1 MDTHF
6 CFPLTDANKAEY
18 ERLNAAKAQLATTT
32 DQIKRIELM
41 AIIGGASQEIRRIGM
56 KNQLIPLALPKLND
70 DKAEIERLQRIIDEQ
85 REQLQL
91 VRNRNTELTQAL
103 ESLGYMTPTAESMSR
118 QRINTMAATLSEMS
132 HDMVI

>member
-32 DQIKRIELM
+32 NPLERIKLITER
-41 AIIGGASQEIRRIGM
+41 GRASQEIRRIGM
-56 KNQLIPLALPKLND
+56 NNQLIPLSTPKPQDADEL
-70 DKAEIERLQRIIDEQ
+70 ARLRAIIDEQ

-103 ESLGYMTPTAESMSR
+103 EAIGYMTPQAASASR
-118 QRINTMAATLSEMS
+118 QRINTMAATLQDMS
-132 HDMVI
+132 L

>member
-6 CFPLTDANKAEY
+6 CFPLTDANKTEY

-32 DQIKRIELM
+32 DINERIKLM
-41 AIIGGASQEIRRIGM
+41 AIIGGASQEIRRISM
-56 KNQLIPLALPKLND
+56 KNQLLPLNLPKPQDADEL
-70 DKAEIERLQRIIDEQ
+70 ARLRAIIDEQ

-103 ESLGYMTPTAESMSR
+103 EAIGYMAPTAESMSR
-118 QRINTMAATLSEMS
+118 QRINTMAATLQDMS
-132 HDMVI
+132 L

>member
-6 CFPLTDANKAEY
+6 CFPLTDANKTEY

-32 DQIKRIELM
+32 NPLERIKLITER
-41 AIIGGASQEIRRIGM
+41 GRASQEIRRIGM
-56 KNQLIPLALPKLND
+56 NNQLIPLSTPKPQDADEL
-70 DKAEIERLQRIIDEQ
+70 ARLRAIIDEQ

-103 ESLGYMTPTAESMSR
+103 EAIGYMTPQAASASR
-118 QRINTMAATLSEMS
+118 QRINTMAATLQDMS
-132 HDMVI
+132 L

>member
-32 DQIKRIELM
+32 DQVKRIELM
-41 AIIGGASQEIRRIGM
+41 AIIGSASQKIRQIKQKESMNQIG
-56 KNQLIPLALPKLND
+56 PLNLPKPNE
-70 DKAEIERLQRIIDEQ
+70 DKAELARLRAIIDKQ

-91 VRNRNTELTQAL
+91 VRNRNAELTNAL
-103 ESLGYMTPTAESMSR
+103 EAIGYMTPTAESASR
-118 QRINTMAATLSEMS
+118 QRINTMAATLQET
-132 HDMVI
+132 I